1 MTIVLTPYWS
11 NGVQKLKMA
20 PTRKLSFSF
29 RHCLVASR
37 DFIAPP
43 KPAHG
48 LTPPALDDDIHKLR
62 CIAQLRSKDKAIE
75 KYIYLTQLKDAD
87 HNMFYK
93 LCLENMAVCF
103 SNNAGRF
110 SDLPSL

>member
-1 MTIVLTPYWS
+1 MSSRTLT
-11 NGVQKLKMA
+11 
-20 PTRKLSFSF
+20 
-29 RHCLVASR
+29 
-37 DFIAPP
+37 APP

-62 CIAQLRSKDKAIE
+62 CIAQLRSKDKPIE

-103 SNNAGRF
+103 SNNGEAF
-110 SDLPSL
+110 SDLLVLLRI